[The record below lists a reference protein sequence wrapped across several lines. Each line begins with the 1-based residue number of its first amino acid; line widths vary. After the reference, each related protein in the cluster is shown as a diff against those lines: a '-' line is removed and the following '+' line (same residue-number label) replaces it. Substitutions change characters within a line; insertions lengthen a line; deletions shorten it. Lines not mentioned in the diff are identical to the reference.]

1 MFNAT
6 LRRALRETYLGIAL
20 EIKLKVTL
28 KLRKLWNGFI
38 REGDLKLYFI
48 FFKIVIDLFYYVFY
62 VRSLFKNRA
71 MKEFLDFLLDRRY
84 ENLVTSFIYLYIYQV
99 HSTYLYKTNIDGT
112 LTTPLRFKLFHTSA
126 LARAVRHSPF
136 NRYPHNDS

>member
-48 FFKIVIDLFYYVFY
+48 FSKL
-62 VRSLFKNRA
+62 SL
-71 MKEFLDFLLDRRY
+71 
-84 ENLVTSFIYLYIYQV
+84 TSFIMF
-99 HSTYLYKTNIDGT
+99 STYAHYLKTGQRKN
-112 LTTPLRFKLFHTSA
+112 F
-126 LARAVRHSPF
+126 
-136 NRYPHNDS
+136 